1 MSNTNNLGL
10 SLFDK
15 SKESEVYFQDWSRKI
30 NGNGDGSTDNP
41 FSDMQKIDAEFK
53 RLYGTS
59 GTITI
64 LASSWDASTRTYSL
78 NVSDMNNDDAMF
90 LAPSD
95 INSKKALEEAGCFV
109 SSNNNIITFTVDEI
123 PASDIT
129 LTFRILRGASV

>member
-1 MSNTNNLGL
+1 MPNTNNLGL

-15 SKESEVYFQDWSRKI
+15 SKESEVYFENWSRKI

-41 FSDMQKIDAEFK
+41 LSDMQKIDAEFK

-59 GTITI
+59 GTIEI
-64 LASSWDASTRTYSL
+64 LTSSWNTATRTYSV
-78 NVSDMNNDDAMF
+78 NVSDMNNNDAI
-90 LAPSD
+90 LLTPSD

-109 SSNNNIITFTVDEI
+109 SSNNNTVTFTVDKV
-123 PASDIT
+123 PTSNLT